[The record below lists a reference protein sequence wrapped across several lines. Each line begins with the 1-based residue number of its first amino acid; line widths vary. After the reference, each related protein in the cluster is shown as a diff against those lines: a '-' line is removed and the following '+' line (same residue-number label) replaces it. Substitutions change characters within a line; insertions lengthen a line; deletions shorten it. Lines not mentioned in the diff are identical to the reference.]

1 MAGALTHEPHAMHAR
16 NPIPA
21 DDNELLTRPQAAR
34 LCGLAPS
41 TMARLYARNAGPK
54 AVKLGAARGS
64 RVRYPLESLRE
75 WMRDPAGFAEPARP
89 AGLPR
94 FEPPRR
100 GRRHGDA

>member
-1 MAGALTHEPHAMHAR
+1 MHLR
-16 NPIPA
+16 NTTTA
-21 DDNELLTRPQAAR
+21 DTELLTRVEAAR

-41 TMARLYARNAGPK
+41 TLSRLYARNAGPR

-64 RVRYPLESLRE
+64 RVRYPLASLRE
-75 WMRDPAGFAEPARP
+75 WMADPAGFAEPARP

-100 GRRHGDA
+100 GRRPGDA